1 MYLIIYR
8 KGWIIMA
15 KIEICCGSYEDALA
29 AYKGGAKRIEL
40 NQALHLGGLTPDVSA
55 LMLAKKNTDLE
66 IVCMVRPR
74 AAGFCYTDN
83 EYEAMLIDLKLLL
96 DNGADGIAFGFL
108 TEDFEVDKTRTKEFI
123 DIIHSY
129 GKTAVYH
136 RAFDCTKDPYSAIE
150 TLIELGAD
158 RILTSGQ
165 KAKAMDGKDLIK
177 DLQIKY
183 GDKIELLAGSG
194 MNATNAKEMME
205 YTGISQV
212 HSSCKSWRE
221 DVTTKYNEVTYGY
234 SEDFPMSY
242 DVVSEELVK
251 KLVDSI

>member
-1 MYLIIYR
+1 
-8 KGWIIMA
+8 MA

-29 AYKGGAKRIEL
+29 SYRGGAKRIEL
-40 NQALHLGGLTPDVSA
+40 NQALHLGGLTPDISA
-55 LMLAKKNTDLE
+55 LMLTKKNTDLKV
-66 IVCMVRPR
+66 VCMVRPR
-74 AAGFCYTDN
+74 GAGFCYTDN
-83 EYEAMLIDLKLLL
+83 EYETMLIDLKLLL

-108 TEDFEVDKTRTKEFI
+108 TKDFEVDRTRTKEFI

-136 RAFDCTKDPYSAIE
+136 RAFDCTKDPHNAIE

-165 KAKAMDGKDLIK
+165 KSKAMEGIELIK
-177 DLQIKY
+177 ELQDRY
-183 GDKIELLAGSG
+183 GDRIELLAGSG

-221 DVTTKYNEVTYGY
+221 DATTKYNEVTYGY
-234 SEDFPMSY
+234 SEEYPMSY
-242 DVVSEELVK
+242 DIVSEELVK
-251 KLVDSI
+251 NLIKSV